1 LPGERPVVT
10 VDPAKGA
17 TVTRRP
23 VVTSKGTATVTYWV
37 KSRTRFVVVSGG
49 VRSAPKV
56 IRLR

>member
-1 LPGERPVVT
+1 VVT
-10 VDPAKGA
+10 IDPAKGA

-23 VVTSKGTATVTYWV
+23 VVTLKGTATVTYWV

-49 VRSAPKV
+49 VRSAPTV